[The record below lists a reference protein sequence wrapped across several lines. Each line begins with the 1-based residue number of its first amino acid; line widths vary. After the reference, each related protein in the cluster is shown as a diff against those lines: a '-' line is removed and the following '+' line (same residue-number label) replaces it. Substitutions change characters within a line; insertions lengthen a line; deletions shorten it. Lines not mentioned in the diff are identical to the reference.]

1 VSQNPYEQ
9 QFPPP
14 AQPPYPPAQP
24 PYPPAYPVQPLTPE
38 QPPQPQKTNGFAIAS
53 LIFGI
58 IGGVLLSVIFGFVAL
73 SQIKK
78 RNERGRGMAI
88 AGLSLSGAW
97 VALICIGALAVALFG
112 GKGTTTTTTGGNPT
126 AHASTETA
134 VKVETLRV
142 GDCVNGLEEGDISKL
157 PAISCSEPH
166 EGEVV
171 GDYQVSGSS
180 YPGESAIT
188 DEANDKC
195 NDILLAYSPS
205 TKDDQSIGIYFVYP
219 TVSSWAQGD
228 RQVLC
233 IAEHTQG
240 KKTGSI
246 KG

>member
-1 VSQNPYEQ
+1 M
-9 QFPPP
+9 
-14 AQPPYPPAQP
+14 A
-24 PYPPAYPVQPLTPE
+24 PE
-38 QPPQPQKTNGFAIAS
+38 QPQKTNGFAIAS

-88 AGLSLSGAW
+88 AGLSISGAW
-97 VALICIGALAVALFG
+97 VALICVGVLAFSLFG
-112 GKGTTTTTTGGNPT
+112 ANTTSTTGGTVTT
-126 AHASTETA
+126 AQASTETA

-166 EGEVV
+166 QGEVV
-171 GDYQVSGSS
+171 GDYKISASS
-180 YPGESAIT
+180 YPGEQAVT

-205 TKDDQSIGIYFVYP
+205 TKDDQSIGIFFVYP

-233 IAEHTQG
+233 IAEHTSG